1 MERVTLHVLGKI
13 MTPYKAYVLILC
25 LIVFVMLTTVFT
37 AMMTAL
43 TRQALRLINVGAE
56 DEKIYKEYAKRMKRG
71 ERKAGKVLD
80 TLFSV
85 LLCAVFA
92 LVFGFSLYVN
102 LSGDKY
108 FDNIPTL
115 KVVESDSMSQKHEV
129 NTYLTEN
136 NLNDQFDT
144 FDLVLVYKAPA
155 QEDLKLYDIVVY
167 EIEHGGEK
175 GYIIH
180 RIVGIEEPNKDHPD
194 ERWFK
199 MQGDA
204 VARPDASA
212 VKYSQ
217 IKGIYRGE
225 HLPFVGSFIMF
236 MQSPAGW
243 MCMLLMLAATIAT
256 PIIDK
261 KLERER
267 QKRICVMLHKNR
279 AQADKQPPIC
289 YFPVY
294 YNPAYGIP
302 FTSAMQHA
310 QQPSAPNQDRRG
322 R

>member
-1 MERVTLHVLGKI
+1 VYDLDGTL
-13 MTPYKAYVLILC
+13 
-25 LIVFVMLTTVFT
+25 
-37 AMMTAL
+37 
-43 TRQALRLINVGAE
+43 
-56 DEKIYKEYAKRMKRG
+56 
-71 ERKAGKVLD
+71 
-80 TLFSV
+80 
-85 LLCAVFA
+85 
-92 LVFGFSLYVN
+92 LV
-102 LSGDKY
+102 
-108 FDNIPTL
+108 
-115 KVVESDSMSQKHEV
+115 
-129 NTYLTEN
+129 
-136 NLNDQFDT
+136 
-144 FDLVLVYKAPA
+144 
-155 QEDLKLYDIVVY
+155 
-167 EIEHGGEK
+167 
-175 GYIIH
+175 H

-267 QKRICVMLHKNR
+267 QKRICIMHKNR
-279 AQADKQPPIC
+279 AQVDKQPSIY

-294 YNPAYGIP
+294 YDPAYGIP
-302 FTSAMQHA
+302 FTSAIQHA
-310 QQPSAPNQDRRG
+310 QQLPAPNQGRRG

>member
-37 AMMTAL
+37 AMMAAL
-43 TRQALRLINVGAE
+43 TKQALRLINVGAE

-71 ERKAGKVLD
+71 ERKTGKVLD
-80 TLFSV
+80 TLLSV
-85 LLCAVFA
+85 LLCALLA

-115 KVVESDSMSQKHEV
+115 KVVESDSMSEKHEV

-155 QEDLKLYDIVVY
+155 QEDLKLYDVVVY

-236 MQSPAGW
+236 LQSPAGW
-243 MCMLLMLAATIAT
+243 ICIILIIVSLFAVPHMEKRVDKAMEERLAFLLRNQQN
-256 PIIDK
+256 K
-261 KLERER
+261 KPVKKEPA
-267 QKRICVMLHKNR
+267 KTVP
-279 AQADKQPPIC
+279 AKQSVA
-289 YFPVY
+289 PVK
-294 YNPAYGIP
+294 
-302 FTSAMQHA
+302 
-310 QQPSAPNQDRRG
+310 
-322 R
+322 